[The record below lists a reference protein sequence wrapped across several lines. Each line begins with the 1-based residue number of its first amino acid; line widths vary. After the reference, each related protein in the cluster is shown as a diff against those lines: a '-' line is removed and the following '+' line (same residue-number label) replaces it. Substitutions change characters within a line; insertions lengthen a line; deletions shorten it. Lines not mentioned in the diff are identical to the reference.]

1 MDDKKMDMWTR
12 ENELLIKATNLPEF
26 KELLVRAEKEAE
38 QLRNTI
44 AQLSRFELSI
54 RFEVAQGQAGDMEAA
69 SSVMSTMPTK

>member
-1 MDDKKMDMWTR
+1 MENRKMDMRTY
-12 ENELLIKATNLPEF
+12 ENELLIAATNLPEF

-38 QLRNTI
+38 QLRSTI

-69 SSVMSTMPTK
+69 SSVMSTIPTK